1 MKPTKKFI
9 AVALALFIYALGTL
23 VLTLILSLQSYR
35 PAGLGQLSGSS
46 RLPDLRK
53 IEDTSQRKQAFVDQ
67 LMPLIEQKNQAL
79 IQLRQE
85 LNQARAQLA
94 DEQPLTHV
102 QQKRIERLS
111 RRYKVEVEPPITPS
125 DINTLLRRLDALPPS
140 MVLAQAAKESGWGTS
155 RFARQGNN
163 LFGQWCYTKGCG
175 LVPKNRNSGARHE
188 VQKFSGVEDAINA
201 YYRNINT
208 HQTYRDVRTR
218 RAQAR
223 QKNAELSGLDL
234 INGLNGYSSRG
245 EVYVQEL
252 AQLIRYNDF
261 DKLDPSE

>member
-1 MKPTKKFI
+1 MNPNKKFI
-9 AVALALFIYALGTL
+9 AVALALLIYAVGTL
-23 VLTLILSLQSYR
+23 VLTLTLSLQSYR
-35 PAGLGQLSGSS
+35 PAGLGQLSGST

-53 IEDTSQRKQAFVDQ
+53 IENTAQRKQAFVNQ
-67 LMPLIEQKNQAL
+67 LAPLIEQKNQAL

-85 LNQARAQLA
+85 LNQARSQLA
-94 DEQPLTHV
+94 NEQPLTHV

-111 RRYKVEVEPPITPS
+111 RRYKVDAKPPITTT
-125 DINTLLRRLDALPPS
+125 DIDTLLRRLDALPPS

-163 LFGQWCYTKGCG
+163 LFGQWCYTQGCG

-188 VQKFSGVEDAINA
+188 VQKFSGIEDAINA

-208 HQTYRDVRTR
+208 HQTYRDVRAR

-223 QKNAELSGLDL
+223 KKNTDLSGLDL

-245 EVYVQEL
+245 AVYVQEL

-261 DKLDPSE
+261 EKLDASE